1 MTADKPQLATTG
13 PLTEQMQVGLS

>member
-13 PLTEQMQVGLS
+13 LLTEQLQVGLS